1 MGRPCGQHATTC
13 PYLGDIAVIRKDR
26 TCQGVKTCEFA
37 DPELREMK
45 HEFVDLDSDLRLKIS
60 KELSINNI
68 ENNTFA

>member
-13 PYLGDIAVIRKDR
+13 PYLGDIAIIRKDR

-45 HEFVDLDSDLRLKIS
+45 HESVDLDSDL
-60 KELSINNI
+60 
-68 ENNTFA
+68 

>member
-1 MGRPCGQHATTC
+1 MDKPCGQHTTTC
-13 PYLGDIAVIRKDR
+13 PYLGDITVIRKDR
-26 TCQGVKTCEFA
+26 TCQGIKTCEFV

-45 HEFVDLDSDLRLKIS
+45 HESVDLDSDLRLKIS

>member
-1 MGRPCGQHATTC
+1 MGRPCGQHVTTC

-26 TCQGVKTCEFA
+26 TCQGVKMCEFA

-45 HEFVDLDSDLRLKIS
+45 HESVDLDSNLRFKIN
-60 KELSINNI
+60 KELSDNNI